1 MSMIGNLLRV
11 SNTELQEYLKDSSL
25 LEDRIYREDAEQDA
39 GLVDIDKSWEG
50 ILFLLTGQSL
60 AEADHPLAA
69 VLFSGQIVDENQDLG
84 YGPAH
89 YVTPEQVSEINAQ
102 ISKISF
108 ADLEQKFDPAKMM
121 ELGIYP
127 EIWDED
133 DEAIDYLSENYNL
146 IRDIYEKAAANGEAI
161 ITFIN

>member
-25 LEDRIYREDAEQDA
+25 LENRVYSEGADPTI
-39 GLVDIDKSWEG
+39 VDIDKSWEG

-69 VLFSGQIVDENQDLG
+69 VLFSGQIIDENQDLG

-89 YVTPEQVSEINAQ
+89 YVTPAQVAELNAQ

-121 ELGIYP
+121 ESGIYP
-127 EIWDED
+127 DIWEERDV
-133 DEAIDYLSENYNL
+133 AIDYLAENYNL
-146 IRDIYEKAAANGEAI
+146 IRDIYAKAAANGEAI
-161 ITFIN
+161 ITFVN